1 MTDLLMP
8 RRKFLTGLFGLVAA
22 PAVVKASNLM
32 PIKVLEYGQ
41 WQYTEV
47 GVGFSITREEIGD
60 GLWGSQMA
68 GVNLGLLEFFQRTK
82 EIYMRNTLQNIFGG
96 GND

>member
-8 RRKFLTGLFGLVAA
+8 RRKFLTGLLGLIAA
-22 PAVVKASNLM
+22 PAIVKASNLM
-32 PIKVLEYGQ
+32 PIKVLEYGE

-47 GVGFSITREEIGD
+47 GLGFSITREEIGD

-68 GVNLGLLEFFQRTK
+68 GANRGLFESFQRTK

-96 GND
+96 ESD

>member
-1 MTDLLMP
+1 MP

-47 GVGFSITREEIGD
+47 GVGFSITREEIGG

-68 GVNLGLLEFFQRTK
+68 GVNRGLLESFQRTK
-82 EIYMRNTLQNIFGG
+82 EIYMRNTLQNMFGEW
-96 GND
+96 DD